1 MRGRL
6 INPFLAELAQLDTE
20 ATAADPD
27 AAGPLA
33 SGYDP
38 DFRETVIVP
47 AATGRG
53 VDARKE
59 KAPLRIPCQV
69 EVGAFEAL
77 QQLAAGNSPNSRL
90 TLVFHF
96 EDLERMGIVDPS
108 TGDALVRVNDRLVAI
123 RDLAGSLVQAV
134 RTPPGLYA
142 TEVQPQSFGLGL
154 SRNLLLV
161 TFEERELGARAGS

>member
-6 INPFLAELAQLDTE
+6 INPFLAEIAQLDTV

-27 AAGPLA
+27 AAGPLT

-38 DFRETVIVP
+38 DFKETLVFGSP
-47 AATGRG
+47 EGARL
-53 VDARKE
+53 DARRE
-59 KAPLRIPCQV
+59 KPVLRVPCQV
-69 EVGAFEAL
+69 EVATFEAL
-77 QQLAAGNSPNSRL
+77 EQLAAGASPTSRIV
-90 TLVFHF
+90 LVFHF
-96 EDLERMGIVDPS
+96 RDLERMALVDAAS
-108 TGDALVRVNDRLVAI
+108 GDALLRVNDRLVAI
-123 RDLAGSLVQAV
+123 HTLRGQLVQAV

-161 TFEERELGARAGS
+161 TFQEREVAVRGAA

>member
-6 INPFLAELAQLDTE
+6 INPFLAELAQLHTE

-38 DFRETVIVP
+38 DFKETVIVS

-77 QQLAAGNSPNSRL
+77 QQLTAGNSPNSRL

-96 EDLERMGIVDPS
+96 EDLERLGLVDPS
-108 TGDALVRVNDRLVAI
+108 TGDALVRVNDRLAAI
-123 RDLAGSLVQAV
+123 RDLAGSLVQTV

-161 TFEERELGARAGS
+161 TFEERELGTRAGS

>member
-6 INPFLAELAQLDTE
+6 INPFLAEIAQLDTV

-27 AAGPLA
+27 GPGPLA

-38 DFRETVIVP
+38 DFKETVVL
-47 AATGRG
+47 ATSGAQRL
-53 VDARKE
+53 DARKE
-59 KAPLRIPCQV
+59 KAPIRVPCQV
-69 EVGAFEAL
+69 EVGAFEVL
-77 QQLAAGNSPNSRL
+77 EQLAAGTSPSSRVV
-90 TLVFHF
+90 LVFHF
-96 EDLERMGIVDPS
+96 RDLERMGLVDAES
-108 TGDALVRVNDRLVAI
+108 GEARLRMNDRLVAI
-123 RDLAGSLVQAV
+123 HDIRGALLQRV

-161 TFEERELGARAGS
+161 TFEERELGVRGAA

>member
-6 INPFLAELAQLDTE
+6 INPFLAEIAQLDTV

-27 AAGPLA
+27 GPGPGV
-33 SGYDP
+33 SGYDA
-38 DFRETVIVP
+38 DFKETVILEP
-47 AATGRG
+47 AGGGRL
-53 VDARKE
+53 DARKE
-59 KAPLRIPCQV
+59 KAPVRVPCQV

-77 QQLAAGNSPNSRL
+77 QQLGAGNSPNSRIV
-90 TLVFHF
+90 LVFHF
-96 EDLERMGIVDPS
+96 RDLEQMGLVDAA
-108 TGDALVRVNDRLVAI
+108 TGEALLRINDRLVAI
-123 RDLAGSLVQAV
+123 HRMDGALVQAV

-161 TFEERELGARAGS
+161 TFDEREVAVRGAA

>member
-6 INPFLAELAQLDTE
+6 INPFLAEIARLDTV

-27 AAGPLA
+27 ATGPA
-33 SGYDP
+33 VSGYDP
-38 DFRETVIVP
+38 DFKETLVFGT
-47 AATGRG
+47 ASTR

-59 KAPLRIPCQV
+59 MTPIRVRCQV
-69 EVGAFEAL
+69 EVGSLEVL
-77 QQLAAGNSPNSRL
+77 QQLAAGNSPNSRV

-96 EDLERMGIVDPS
+96 QDLERMGLVDVA
-108 TGDALVRVNDRLVAI
+108 TGEPRIRINDRLVAI
-123 RDLAGSLVQAV
+123 HTLSGQLIQAI

-161 TFEERELGARAGS
+161 TFDEREVAARGAA